1 VLRAVLVMTI
11 AGLLATRG
19 LAAADVGPGEVDLCR
34 DLAAEAARADR
45 WNLAWQLTYTAGAV
59 VQFGLAA
66 AEVTDHDTT
75 QTLWIGGASTAVGA
89 LGAWLTP
96 LEIEVPS
103 GSACRDRDAV
113 LRAAERAAAEER
125 QAFWLLHLGGVV
137 VNGGAAVVT
146 AERLSWQAGVLS
158 FALGYPVSLLQI
170 YTMPRAMWRRSRES
184 SLTAHVMADDR
195 RLAVFLGGSF

>member
-1 VLRAVLVMTI
+1 
-11 AGLLATRG
+11 
-19 LAAADVGPGEVDLCR
+19 
-34 DLAAEAARADR
+34 
-45 WNLAWQLTYTAGAV
+45 
-59 VQFGLAA
+59 
-66 AEVTDHDTT
+66 VTDRDTT

-113 LRAAERAAAEER
+113 LRATERAAAEER
-125 QAFWLLHLGGVV
+125 QAFWLLHLGGLV

-146 AERLSWQAGVLS
+146 AERVSWQAGVLS

-184 SLTAHVMADDR
+184 SLTAHVVADDR
-195 RLAVFLGGSF
+195 RLAVVLGGSF